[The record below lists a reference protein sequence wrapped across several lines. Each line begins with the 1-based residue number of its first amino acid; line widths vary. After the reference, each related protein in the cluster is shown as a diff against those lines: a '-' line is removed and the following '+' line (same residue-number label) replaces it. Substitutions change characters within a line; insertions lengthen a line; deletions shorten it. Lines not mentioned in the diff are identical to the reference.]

1 MAKIVT
7 LTFSPSIDKSS
18 SVAEMLPDIKM
29 KCTQLIADAG
39 GGGINVARVL
49 TRLGA
54 DVKAIFPV
62 AGLNGQFFTALLDNE
77 NICYRSLTTINE
89 TKENFVVFDQKSKQQ
104 FRFGMPNTELLKNEW
119 ESLVKM
125 ILLDTDTEYIV
136 VSGSLPKSVSS
147 EVFEMISK
155 IAKGLNAKLIVDTSG
170 TALQTAVSAGAF
182 MIKPNREELG
192 ILCGSKNLQ
201 SKDIEKAAKSIIKK
215 NDIEI
220 IVVSMGSEGAMLVT
234 AAQTYKLSPPKVEV
248 KSTVGAGDS
257 MVAGIIFG
265 ISENL
270 DYKTALQY
278 GIACGTATT
287 MNVGTGLASQV
298 DIEKLFEKL
307 SSV

>member
-1 MAKIVT
+1 
-7 LTFSPSIDKSS
+7 
-18 SVAEMLPDIKM
+18 MLPDIKM

-104 FRFGMPNTELLKNEW
+104 YRFGMPNTELLKNEW

-125 ILLDTDTEYIV
+125 ILLDTDVEYIV
-136 VSGSLPKSVSS
+136 ISGSIPDSVPSK
-147 EVFEMISK
+147 VFEMISK
-155 IAKGLNAKLIVDTSG
+155 IAKNLNAKLIVDTSG
-170 TALQTAVSAGAF
+170 KSLESAIAAGAF
-182 MIKPNREELG
+182 LIKPNREELR
-192 ILCGSKNLQ
+192 ILCGLKTLQNDGIEEAAKNL
-201 SKDIEKAAKSIIKK
+201 IAN
-215 NDIEI
+215 NDIK
-220 IVVSMGSEGAMLVT
+220 VVLVSLGADGAMLVT

-287 MNVGTGLASQV
+287 MNVGTGLASRV